1 MKKILVVDDEPLN
14 IHVLVG
20 LLKDKYKVIAAKSG
34 EQALKAV
41 NSSNKPDLIL
51 LDIMMPEMDGYE
63 VCTRL
68 KADSNTK
75 DIPVIFISAKSS
87 VSDETKGLELGAVD
101 YITKPVSP
109 AIVQARVY
117 THLALQEV
125 RELVKRMEKELTDL
139 RDSTSEL

>member
-34 EQALKAV
+34 EQALKAA

-68 KADSNTK
+68 KADSHTK
-75 DIPVIFISAKSS
+75 DIPVIFISAKSN
-87 VSDETKGLELGAVD
+87 VADETKGLALGAVD
-101 YITKPVSP
+101 YIAKPVSP
-109 AIVQARVY
+109 AIVQARVH
-117 THLALQEV
+117 THLALKEA
-125 RELVKRMEKELTDL
+125 RESVKRLEKELTDL
-139 RDSTSEL
+139 RDGSSAL